1 MTRRHRSSV
10 LPAVV
15 GAAAA
20 LLALS
25 TLGLTWVRRSVEGP
39 LGQASAEQVEALSGR
54 DVAPVVAALV
64 PGTAAVV
71 VVALLLRGWWRA
83 GALVV
88 GALSALWAA
97 VSAAGV
103 LLPGGAGPDATSTAT
118 PAVAAVACL
127 LAAVGSVA
135 GAVSTVRTRNA
146 EAASD
151 GEAPGGDVEPAAPGG
166 ATRGVGEG
174 TAASVAAPD
183 PEPADLWRA
192 LDDGRDPT

>member
-1 MTRRHRSSV
+1 V

-25 TLGLTWVRRSVEGP
+25 TLGLTWVRRSVQGP
-39 LGQASAEQVEALSGR
+39 LGEASAAQVEALSGR

-83 GALVV
+83 AALLV
-88 GALSALWAA
+88 GALAA
-97 VSAAGV
+97 VGAAV
-103 LLPGGAGPDATSTAT
+103 AAAAVMLPGGAGEGATTTAT
-118 PAVAAVACL
+118 PAVAALACL
-127 LAAVGSVA
+127 LAAVGAVI
-135 GAVSTVRTRNA
+135 GAVSTVRARPA
-146 EAASD
+146 GAVAVPVQAVAGSPEPSD
-151 GEAPGGDVEPAAPGG
+151 ARTAPPPA
-166 ATRGVGEG
+166 GEG
-174 TAASVAAPD
+174 TSATVAAED